1 VEFWRQPER
10 SGWLMKQ
17 GEFVKTWRRR
27 WFILKDGKIFWFKT
41 EHLLFLL
48 IVSLVLLLTTA
59 RADHGQPQPEK
70 AKIQF
75 TAFPNPTQGI
85 IKIEYS
91 TLRAGEAKLLLL
103 DVIGREVDRQESQI
117 QAGKHVWE
125 FDLSGRTP
133 GLYFIQL
140 EHADGRASK
149 RVVLK

>member
-1 VEFWRQPER
+1 
-10 SGWLMKQ
+10 MK
-17 GEFVKTWRRR
+17 K
-27 WFILKDGKIFWFKT
+27 
-41 EHLLFLL
+41 HLLFLL